1 MTTQDKPIGFK
12 NKKYNNKII
21 RAIKDFIKE
30 NPEFR
35 FIQIMTLLGIVSNL
49 DRYNEESETT
59 YKRLQA
65 RLLQIKNMKFRVGI
79 DEHKH

>member
-12 NKKYNNKII
+12 NRKYNNKII
-21 RAIKDFIKE
+21 RVIKDFIKE

>member
-1 MTTQDKPIGFK
+1 MTTQDKPIRFK

-21 RAIKDFIKE
+21 RVIKDFIKE

>member
-21 RAIKDFIKE
+21 RVIKDFIKE

>member
-1 MTTQDKPIGFK
+1 MTTQDKPIRFK

-21 RAIKDFIKE
+21 RVIKDFIKE

-49 DRYNEESETT
+49 DRYNEESEST